1 MKTLLTLLISFFS
14 FAATAQI
21 PEPAMLWLHGYGGNS
36 EVGANVSP
44 QLDGGFII
52 ALAANTNV
60 GNIDS
65 FCSLSGDKSVFMKFN
80 SDASVLEW
88 SKCYFQNFDDSGFGY
103 MFATPDGGYILG
115 GGGFAASHTILIH
128 KEDAAG
134 TILWSKTYG
143 DSAEVLTE
151 SMMATQDGGYIV
163 VGEVYYTNSD
173 FPIHYGSSMDEDIA
187 VIKVDSNGN
196 KVWSEVIGGSS
207 IDLPVSVIP
216 APGDGCYIVGTTLS
230 NDHDCTG
237 NHGGDD
243 VYLVRLDYNGNIV
256 WHNDIGGSG
265 GDQGNYAATDGAG
278 GVVIAGA
285 SNSPDGDRTHFPS
298 YGCPVWA
305 LQVDSNNNILWN
317 NCYGGGGQQLLPQCN
332 MQSNRWK
339 HLDSCGI
346 YSDRRTGGHSVWT
359 G

>member
-36 EVGANVSP
+36 EVITNVSP

-52 ALAANTNV
+52 
-60 GNIDS
+60 NIGATSNADLDS
-65 FCSLSGDKSVFMKFN
+65 LCTLSGDINVFMKYN
-80 SDASVLEW
+80 ADASVLEW
-88 SKCYFQNFDDSGFGY
+88 SKCYHSSFSDSGFIY
-103 MFATPDGGYILG
+103 MFTTPDGGYILG
-115 GGGFAASHTILIH
+115 GVGNEASHTLLIH
-128 KEDAAG
+128 KEDATG
-134 TILWSKTYG
+134 TILWSKSYG
-143 DSAEVLTE
+143 DSAEVLME
-151 SMMATQDGGYIV
+151 SMMATNDGGYIM
-163 VGEVYYTNSD
+163 VGEFYYTNTD

-196 KVWSEVIGGSS
+196 KVWSKVIGGSS
-207 IDLPVSVIP
+207 IDLPVSVMLG
-216 APGDGCYIVGTTLS
+216 PGDGCYIAGTTLS
-230 NDHDCTG
+230 NDYDCTG

-243 VYLVRLDYNGNIV
+243 VYLVRLDNNGNIV

-265 GDQGNYAATDGAG
+265 GDQGNYAYPDGVG

-305 LQVDSNNNILWN
+305 MQVDSNSNILWN
-317 NCYGGGGQQLLPQCN
+317 NCYGGGGQ
-332 MQSNRWK
+332 
-339 HLDSCGI
+339 
-346 YSDRRTGGHSVWT
+346 
-359 G
+359 